1 MGPWW
6 IVTLYVAALVALVA
20 GVWRFVHHPG
30 TRAAR
35 ALPPLDATPEGWG
48 SMTLDPDPEAPSRAL
63 EVAHGPWEH
72 DGLVF
77 GDDSAGWNS
86 GPGGPPRGWTWD
98 DPWEPEPE
106 RPPGVPLNKDGYE
119 AGPGDFLVN
128 MLDLLGPPDETRKAD
143 TGDVMDAHLAADCAE
158 FMRHQD
164 REAALWSLELADGC
178 AAYVRELAVSL

>member
-6 IVTLYVAALVALVA
+6 IVTLYVAGLVALVA

-48 SMTLDPDPEAPSRAL
+48 SMTLDPDPEAPSHAL
-63 EVAHGPWEH
+63 EVAHEPWEH

-98 DPWEPEPE
+98 DPREPEPIRPAPPWDALLADWE
-106 RPPGVPLNKDGYE
+106 R
-119 AGPGDFLVN
+119 
-128 MLDLLGPPDETRKAD
+128 RAD

-164 REAALWSLELADGC
+164 QEAALWSLELADGC